1 MFSKNTTIAHNPNS
15 LDSCCYQVEKCL
27 LPCVSGKDAVTFEWN
42 RCSMQSARRN
52 RELLVPVCLKYVK
65 LPSGLKG
72 VAVLEA

>member
-27 LPCVSGKDAVTFEWN
+27 LPCVSGKDAVKLWVKSLFHE
-42 RCSMQSARRN
+42 SARGM
-52 RELLVPVCLKYVK
+52 RELLVPMPLKYVE